1 MVYTL
6 SAGIKQGLPLSPYLF
21 LFYVDDIFAFFDGIY
36 GRSADIIYEIIH
48 VLLHADYAT
57 LLAHTRER
65 AVSKLSDLLKYCNM
79 NSIIPQ
85 YTKCEF
91 MVIKRK

>member
-1 MVYTL
+1 M
-6 SAGIKQGLPLSPYLF
+6 
-21 LFYVDDIFAFFDGIY
+21 
-36 GRSADIIYEIIH
+36 IH
-48 VLLHADYAT
+48 VLLHVDNAKM
-57 LLAHTRER
+57 LAHTRKR

-91 MVIKRK
+91 MVINGNEVDKKTN